1 MAEPFSYRPSRGK
14 LAVIGGMMAYFESI
28 MPASFRAERGDHI
41 TAVTLPLAAEF
52 DIVELGLWADTGEI
66 EPMARRLEADACD
79 VLVLIPTMATPPAEI
94 AALAATAGLPV
105 VIVCAHELE
114 QISADYDM
122 AALCRHSINVG
133 ATMLGAMLRRQAP
146 PIRPVLVAG
155 FLSDAAFHAR
165 VRMAVRTA
173 ALAGRMRGLRIGR
186 LGRPMTGYDHLGLSE
201 AEAEASGLAVVDVNY
216 GEWAERFAAVTR
228 AQIAEALAAAL
239 PRLLPPQARYAPSPD
254 LERAI
259 RLGLALDRLA
269 DDLQLDCGAIACRG
283 PFGDGLQGGA
293 ISCLAT
299 TLLAATGRPFAA
311 TGDMVTAIAMLIG
324 RTLGGA
330 ALYCEL
336 DAVDRARDAF
346 LVANTGEADIGWC
359 PPGGRFEVVDASA
372 HSGRQVPGVVLSH
385 ELDCSPATMLGAA
398 LDQGRSERL
407 SLLAM
412 EGRTL
417 EPSVTALK
425 VTNGWFQPSHQP
437 ALSAFEAWANA
448 GATHHGALAPGH
460 LSEAVQWL
468 GVLCQLP
475 VTSITE
481 NGAKNNG

>member
-1 MAEPFSYRPSRGK
+1 MAEPFSYRPRQGK
-14 LAVIGGMMAYFESI
+14 VAVIGGMMAYFESI
-28 MPASFRAERGDHI
+28 MPAGFRAERRNHM

-52 DIVELGLWADTGEI
+52 DIVELGLWADKGDI
-66 EPMARRLEADACD
+66 EPIARRLEADACD

-94 AALAATAGLPV
+94 AALAAAAGLPV

-114 QISADYDM
+114 QVGADYDM
-122 AALCRHSINVG
+122 AALCRHSTNVG
-133 ATMLGAMLRRQAP
+133 ATMLGAMLRRQAR

-173 ALAGRMRGLRIGR
+173 ALAGRMRCLRIGR
-186 LGRPMTGYDHLGLSE
+186 LGHPMAGYDHLGLSE
-201 AEAEASGLAVVDVNY
+201 AEAEASGFAVVDVSH
-216 GEWAERFAAVTR
+216 GDWSERVAAVTR

-239 PRLLPPQARYAPSPD
+239 PRLLPPQASYAQSPD

-259 RLGLALDRLA
+259 RLGMALDRLA
-269 DDLQLDCGAIACRG
+269 DELRLDCGAIACRG
-283 PFGDGLQGGA
+283 PFGDGLQEGA

-330 ALYCEL
+330 TLYCEL
-336 DAVDRARDAF
+336 DAVDRTRNAF

-359 PPGGRFEVVDASA
+359 PPDGRFEVVDASA

-385 ELDCSPATMLGAA
+385 ELSSGPATMLGAA
-398 LDQGRSERL
+398 LDQSRSERL
-407 SLLAM
+407 SLIAL

-425 VTNGWFQPSHQP
+425 VTNGWFQSCHRP

-468 GVLCQLP
+468 GMLCQLP